1 MSDLTDK
8 ELLKIEKNRSNA
20 LQIQLKTAL
29 DRLKLLQ
36 RHLVYG
42 FWTSEGHLFYAG
54 QDTDEGE
61 SRISNHLRLATG
73 KNTTGVI
80 LAFKILRFIF
90 LFLGQKFP

>member
-29 DRLKLLQ
+29 KRLELLR

-42 FWTSEGHLFYAG
+42 FWTSDGRLFYAS
-54 QDTDEGE
+54 QDTDEGTT
-61 SRISNHLRLATG
+61 RIEDHLRLAIG
-73 KNTTGVI
+73 KSTIGVG
-80 LAFKILRFIF
+80 LTFKI
-90 LFLGQKFP
+90 